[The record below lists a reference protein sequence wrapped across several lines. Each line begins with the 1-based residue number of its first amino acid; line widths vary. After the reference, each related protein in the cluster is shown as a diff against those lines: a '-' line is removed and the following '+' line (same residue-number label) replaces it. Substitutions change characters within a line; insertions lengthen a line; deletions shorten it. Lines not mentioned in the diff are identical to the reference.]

1 MVAVPAEDGIIDAV
15 TVSLADATLV
25 APKLLDAALPA
36 PTQEVALAN
45 AASAQVVAL
54 ADAASAE
61 EVALAD
67 AALTASEEV
76 ALADAAMAAP
86 VQEIDLFDEVMTAA
100 DEEEVAPANAA
111 SAQVVALAD
120 AALMASEEVALA
132 DAASAEEV
140 APANAASAQ
149 VVALTDA
156 ALTASEEVVLADAAM
171 AAPVQEIDLFD
182 EVMTAADEEE
192 IPDAALAAADKEV
205 ALLDAA
211 LVAPEQEV
219 ELLGAAL
226 IVADRVLA
234 PAALMMEKMLEGSPG
249 FREGALL
256 FMQPDDINNVNNL
269 SQANTTKFQR
279 MLSDSKKRYR
289 AIELQSTWVLGVHVQ
304 QDRKVSFLMQRILNN
319 ASVTWRPEK
328 RVKHFIGV
336 MNYNQFNSA

>member
-171 AAPVQEIDLFD
+171 AAPVQEI
-182 EVMTAADEEE
+182 
-192 IPDAALAAADKEV
+192 
-205 ALLDAA
+205 
-211 LVAPEQEV
+211 